1 MHGTSSR
8 DDRQKRE
15 QQRQEREMAKFAQ
28 MYLFLHPSYA
38 SPFFCLCGGDLYVIL
53 EPNCLSLFFGQ
64 LGRML
69 VSNSS
74 CNSNRKILGLLQF
87 PLKWKLLL
95 HSQIRSRGRCWSLV
109 FLLKVVPPRCAQSLS
124 LSLSSLISNLIL
136 GPWICNA
143 VSFSFGVLDAMDFPC
158 NCTYIIFMHEVKRT
172 TVIRCQII

>member
-1 MHGTSSR
+1 MREMHGTSSR

-28 MYLFLHPSYA
+28 MYSFLHPSYA
-38 SPFFCLCGGDLYVIL
+38 SPFFFFWGGGGLCVIL
-53 EPNCLSLFFGQ
+53 EPNCLFFFGQ

-124 LSLSSLISNLIL
+124 LSLSLSPLSDIQSD
-136 GPWICNA
+136 
-143 VSFSFGVLDAMDFPC
+143 FRTLDL
-158 NCTYIIFMHEVKRT
+158 
-172 TVIRCQII
+172 

>member
-1 MHGTSSR
+1 MDEIFSVLKKWEKCMVQAVGMIGKNENSNVR
-8 DDRQKRE
+8 RE
-15 QQRQEREMAKFAQ
+15 KWLSLLRCIHSFTQAMPH
-28 MYLFLHPSYA
+28 LF
-38 SPFFCLCGGDLYVIL
+38 FFFFGGGGGVIL
-53 EPNCLSLFFGQ
+53 EPNCLSFFGQ

-124 LSLSSLISNLIL
+124 LSLSLSLSPFWYPI
-136 GPWICNA
+136 W
-143 VSFSFGVLDAMDFPC
+143 F
-158 NCTYIIFMHEVKRT
+158 
-172 TVIRCQII
+172 